1 MNHVKPL
8 QLVKDRNPLVKI
20 VENQWKR
27 PSQILRNYLTQIT
40 GAEFE
45 TLSVVTVNSQIIFAE
60 KDYGASGFGYRI
72 YDKDLFIEAGNE
84 QAAVYAVYDF
94 LERVV
99 GCRYY
104 TSEEEYVPK
113 DANLTVYFEDY
124 TFTPI
129 LEYRENYYRDY
140 QDKAFAE
147 KHKMA
152 PAGKHEGWGFW
163 CHSFETLVSP
173 DEYFDTHPEY
183 FSLYQGERV
192 GKNAQLCLSN
202 PEVFDILVKNLRK
215 HMKEHPEAKYWSVSQ
230 NDNDAYCH
238 CEKCM
243 AMNEEDGSPMGS
255 VLRFVN
261 KVAEQFPDKII
272 STLAYWHTRKAP
284 KVTRAADNVHIMLCN
299 IEANRGM
306 PIEVDPRSADSK
318 QELLDWKEICGNVF
332 LWDYCIQ
339 FRNLVSPFPNL
350 RVIGPNIRFFVENN
364 VRSLFSQSNREIGGE
379 FSALRGYLMSKLMWD
394 PYCDEKAVI
403 KEFLDGYYKQAGV
416 YIGQYIDLMHDALE
430 ASGGELNI
438 FGGPMDCCD
447 TYFTRE
453 LFNQYMEL
461 FDKAEEA
468 VQNDAEALFRVKTAR
483 MPVYYAA
490 LCLNYGTKEEL
501 LDMLAKFASQAR
513 KTGLEKVEEW
523 RITTDQFVTDTAA
536 QLSEA

>member
-8 QLVKDRNPLVKI
+8 QIAKDRNPLVKI

-27 PSQILRNYLTQIT
+27 PSQILRKYLTQIT

-45 TLSVVTVNSQIIFAE
+45 TLNVVTVNPQIIFAE
-60 KDYGASGFGYRI
+60 KDYGSSGFGYRI
-72 YDKDLFIEAGNE
+72 CDKDLFIEAGNE

-94 LERVV
+94 LERII

-113 DANLTVYFEDY
+113 DANLTVCFEDY
-124 TFTPI
+124 SFTPI

-140 QDKAFAE
+140 QNKEFAE

-152 PAGKHEGWGFW
+152 PAEKHEGWGFW

-202 PEVFDILVKNLRK
+202 PEVFEILVKNLRK
-215 HMKEHPEAKYWSVSQ
+215 HMEKHPEAKYWSVSQ

-261 KVAEQFPDKII
+261 KVAKQFPDKTI
-272 STLAYWHTRKAP
+272 STLAYWYTRKAP
-284 KVTRAADNVHIMLCN
+284 KVTRAENNVHIMLCN

-306 PIEVDPRSADSK
+306 PIETDPRSAESK
-318 QELLDWKEICGNVF
+318 QELLDWKELCGNVF

-350 RVIGPNIRFFVENN
+350 RVLGPNIRFFVENN

-379 FSALRGYLMSKLMWD
+379 FSALRGYLISKLMWD
-394 PYCDEKAVI
+394 PYCDEKAVMQD
-403 KEFLDGYYKQAGV
+403 FLSGYYKQAAP
-416 YIGQYIDLMHDALE
+416 YIAQYIDIMHDALE

-438 FGGPMDCCD
+438 FGGPLDCCK
-447 TYFTRE
+447 TYFTKE
-453 LFNQYMEL
+453 LFCQYMEL
-461 FDKAEEA
+461 FDQAEDA
-468 VQNDAEALFRVKTAR
+468 VANDAEALFRVKTAR

-501 LDMLAKFASQAR
+501 LEMLSRFASQAR
-513 KTGLEKVEEW
+513 KIGLEKVEEW
-523 RITTDQFVTDTAA
+523 KITTDQFVTDTVARLA
-536 QLSEA
+536 EA

>member
-8 QLVKDRNPLVKI
+8 QIAKDRNPLVKI

-27 PSQILRNYLTQIT
+27 PSQILRKYLTQIT

-45 TLSVVTVNSQIIFAE
+45 TLNVVTVNPQIIFAK
-60 KDYGASGFGYRI
+60 KDYGSSGFGYRI
-72 YDKDLFIEAGNE
+72 CDKDLFIEAGNE

-94 LERVV
+94 LERII

-113 DANLTVYFEDY
+113 DANLTVCFEDY
-124 TFTPI
+124 SFTPI

-140 QDKAFAE
+140 QNKEFAE

-152 PAGKHEGWGFW
+152 PAEKHEGWGFW

-215 HMKEHPEAKYWSVSQ
+215 HMEKHPEAKYWSVSQ

-261 KVAEQFPDKII
+261 KVAKQFPDKTI
-272 STLAYWHTRKAP
+272 STLAYWYTRKAP
-284 KVTRAADNVHIMLCN
+284 KVTRAENNVHIMLCN

-306 PIEVDPRSADSK
+306 PIETDPRSAESK
-318 QELLDWKEICGNVF
+318 QELLDWKELCGNVF

-350 RVIGPNIRFFVENN
+350 RVLGPNIRFFVENN

-379 FSALRGYLMSKLMWD
+379 FSALRGYLISKLMWD
-394 PYCDEKAVI
+394 PYCDEKAVMQD
-403 KEFLDGYYKQAGV
+403 FLNGYYKQAAP
-416 YIGQYIDLMHDALE
+416 YIAQYIDIMHDALE

-438 FGGPMDCCD
+438 FGGPLDCCK
-447 TYFTRE
+447 TYFTKE
-453 LFNQYMEL
+453 LFRQYMEL
-461 FDKAEEA
+461 FDQAEYA
-468 VQNDAEALFRVKTAR
+468 VANDAEALFRVKTAR

-501 LDMLAKFASQAR
+501 LEMLSRFASQAR
-513 KTGLEKVEEW
+513 KIGLEKVEEW
-523 RITTDQFVTDTAA
+523 KITTDQFVTDTAA
-536 QLSEA
+536 RLAEA

>member
-8 QLVKDRNPLVKI
+8 QIAKDRNPLVKI

-27 PSQILRNYLTQIT
+27 PSQILRKYLTQIT

-45 TLSVVTVNSQIIFAE
+45 TLNVVTVNPQIIFAK
-60 KDYGASGFGYRI
+60 KDYGSSGFGYRI
-72 YDKDLFIEAGNE
+72 CDKDLFIEAGNE

-94 LERVV
+94 LERII

-113 DANLTVYFEDY
+113 DANLTVCFEDY
-124 TFTPI
+124 SFTPI

-140 QDKAFAE
+140 QNKEFAE

-152 PAGKHEGWGFW
+152 PAEKHEGWGFW

-215 HMKEHPEAKYWSVSQ
+215 HMEKHPEAKYWSVSQ

-261 KVAEQFPDKII
+261 KVAKQFPDKTI
-272 STLAYWHTRKAP
+272 STLAYWYTRKAP
-284 KVTRAADNVHIMLCN
+284 KVTRAENNVHIMLCN

-306 PIEVDPRSADSK
+306 PIETDPRSAESK
-318 QELLDWKEICGNVF
+318 QELLDWKELCGNVF

-350 RVIGPNIRFFVENN
+350 RVLGPNIRFFVENN

-379 FSALRGYLMSKLMWD
+379 FSALRGYLISKLMWD
-394 PYCDEKAVI
+394 PYCDEKAVMQD
-403 KEFLDGYYKQAGV
+403 FLNGYYKQAAP
-416 YIGQYIDLMHDALE
+416 YIAQYIDIMHDALE

-438 FGGPMDCCD
+438 FGGPLDCCK
-447 TYFTRE
+447 TYFTKE
-453 LFNQYMEL
+453 LFCQYMEL
-461 FDKAEEA
+461 FDQAEDA
-468 VQNDAEALFRVKTAR
+468 VANDAEALFRVKTAR

-501 LDMLAKFASQAR
+501 LEMLSRFASQAR
-513 KTGLEKVEEW
+513 KIGLEKVEEW
-523 RITTDQFVTDTAA
+523 KITTDQFVTDTVARLA
-536 QLSEA
+536 EA

>member
-8 QLVKDRNPLVKI
+8 QIAKDRNPLVKI

-27 PSQILRNYLTQIT
+27 PSQILRKYLTQIT

-45 TLSVVTVNSQIIFAE
+45 TLNVVTVNPQIIFAK
-60 KDYGASGFGYRI
+60 KDYGSSGFGYRI
-72 YDKDLFIEAGNE
+72 CDKDLFIEAGNE

-94 LERVV
+94 LERII

-113 DANLTVYFEDY
+113 DANLTVCFEDY
-124 TFTPI
+124 SFTPI

-140 QDKAFAE
+140 QNKEFAE

-152 PAGKHEGWGFW
+152 PAEKHEGWGFW

-215 HMKEHPEAKYWSVSQ
+215 HMEKHPEAKYWSVSQ

-261 KVAEQFPDKII
+261 KVAKQFPDKTI
-272 STLAYWHTRKAP
+272 STLAYWYTRKAP
-284 KVTRAADNVHIMLCN
+284 KVTRAENNVHIMLCN

-306 PIEVDPRSADSK
+306 PIETDPRSAESK
-318 QELLDWKEICGNVF
+318 QELLDWKELCGNVF

-350 RVIGPNIRFFVENN
+350 RVLGPNIRFFVENN

-379 FSALRGYLMSKLMWD
+379 FSALRGYLISKLMWD
-394 PYCDEKAVI
+394 PYCDEKAVMQD
-403 KEFLDGYYKQAGV
+403 FLNGYYKQAAP
-416 YIGQYIDLMHDALE
+416 YIAQYIDIMHDALE

-438 FGGPMDCCD
+438 FGGPLDCCK
-447 TYFTRE
+447 TYFTKE
-453 LFNQYMEL
+453 LFRQYMEL
-461 FDKAEEA
+461 FDQAEYA
-468 VQNDAEALFRVKTAR
+468 VANDAEALFRVKTAR

-501 LDMLAKFASQAR
+501 LEMLSRFASQAR
-513 KTGLEKVEEW
+513 KIGLEKVEEW
-523 RITTDQFVTDTAA
+523 KITTDQFVTDTVARLA
-536 QLSEA
+536 EA